1 MFSAFHPGVM
11 GLYEEMERVLK
22 EESLDLVQAATLLGR
37 LGPTPSE
44 VKPVFEELDRMAAE
58 LRERLQ
64 DKLPEER
71 RLQILN
77 RYLFDELGFH
87 GNEDDYYD
95 PRNSFLGEVLRRKTG
110 LPITLSLVYVE
121 VGKRAGL
128 TLAGVGFPGHYLVRL
143 EEEGGPRFVDPFH
156 GGRALEEEGLKSL
169 LREGSG
175 QEVPLD
181 PAFLRPAT
189 ERETL
194 TRLLYNLKGLYMTS
208 EDFEKLLQV
217 LDLLLLLDP
226 QSSLDR
232 RDRGLLHYE
241 VGEFLKARADLQAY
255 LELDPIAGDAEIIR
269 EHLNDVESRLRMFR

>member
-1 MFSAFHPGVM
+1 M

-22 EESLDLVQAATLLGR
+22 EESLDLVHAATLLGR
-37 LGPTPSE
+37 LGASPSE
-44 VKPVFEELDRMAAE
+44 VKPVFKELDRMAAE
-58 LRERLQ
+58 LRERLG
-64 DKLPEER
+64 DASPEEG
-71 RLQILN
+71 RLHVLN

-121 VGKRAGL
+121 VGMRAGL
-128 TLAGVGFPGHYLVRL
+128 ALAGVGFPGHYLVRL
-143 EEEGGPRFVDPFH
+143 EGEDGPRFVDPFH
-156 GGRALEEEGLKSL
+156 DGRVLEEEDLRGLL
-169 LREGSG
+169 GERSG

-181 PAFLRPAT
+181 PAFLRPST

-194 TRLLYNLKGLYMTS
+194 TRMLTNLKGLYMTT

-226 QSSLDR
+226 QSALDL

-241 VGEFLKARADLQAY
+241 VGEFLKARVDLQAY
-255 LELDPIAGDAEIIR
+255 LELDPDARDAEVIR